1 MQVDTAA
8 FHENNAGKM
17 IRWHSAL
24 LQDALSGCRLQGSE
38 SQVFAWVASDEEPH
52 GTIAQVADAIEEEY
66 VIICRFVGFGHCL
79 IG

>member
-8 FHENNAGKM
+8 FHENNAGQM
-17 IRWHSAL
+17 IRWHSSL

-38 SQVFAWVASDEEPH
+38 SQVFERVASDQEPH
-52 GTIAQVADAIEEEY
+52 GTIAQIADAVEEEY
-66 VIICRFVGFGHCL
+66 AITCRFVAFDHCL

>member
-1 MQVDTAA
+1 MQVGMVA

-17 IRWHSAL
+17 IRWQPTL
-24 LQDALSGCRLQGSE
+24 LQDTLSGCRLQGSE

-52 GTIAQVADAIEEEY
+52 GTIAQIADAIEEDCAT
-66 VIICRFVGFGHCL
+66 ICRFVGFGHCL